1 MKFHEIAGRLTG
13 LNCPIFG
20 ISSHPAPGEL
30 SVARRVLGFLEDRW
44 VLFSPSEIENPEH
57 CVESVLEIREFLA
70 AELPGLEETGE
81 LSASLR
87 AMRGACA
94 KFLHTV
100 DHGSPRIIAFANKL
114 NHYAG
119 WVFGGALGELRGAF
133 GIHIARLAAQH
144 GLDVQDDLA
153 AILPGRD

>member
-1 MKFHEIAGRLTG
+1 MKFHEIASRLTG

-20 ISSHPAPGEL
+20 VSSHPAPGEL
-30 SVARRVLGFLEDRW
+30 AVARRVLGFLEDRW

-57 CVESVLEIREFLA
+57 CVQSVMEIRVFLLG
-70 AELPGLEETGE
+70 ELPALAETGE

-87 AMRGACA
+87 AMRAACG
-94 KFLHTV
+94 KFLQTV
-100 DHGSPRIIAFANKL
+100 DHESPRIISFANKL

-133 GIHIARLAAQH
+133 GVHIARLAAQH

-153 AILPGRD
+153 AILPGKE